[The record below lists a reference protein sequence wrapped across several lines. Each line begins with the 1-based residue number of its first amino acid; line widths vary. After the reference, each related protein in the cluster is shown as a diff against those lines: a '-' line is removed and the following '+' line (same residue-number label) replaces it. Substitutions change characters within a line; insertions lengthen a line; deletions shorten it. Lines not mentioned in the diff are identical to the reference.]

1 MDDDGKLPRRDAAM
15 DCFFTLG
22 TAAVEKDPCN
32 CHSLHSDCTLK
43 FVIILNFFAQVCVRG
58 YCELLKKRMTPLP
71 SVLLRVCLH
80 CFIEI
85 LYYLLSVNGGFQVGP
100 IPGDS
105 RQISKYDSWESHFNR
120 GFLGYGAH
128 YQLPVSTNKALA
140 HNMEKTMKSH
150 GNLQRVQMQC
160 GHFSCFR
167 NQANQLR
174 DTCWELTFFCTGMRL
189 PRPYGFKPANLAN
202 RGTRIFPG
210 VSPDFLAKTL
220 DRPVGKYDSFY
231 EFPTKNI

>member
-1 MDDDGKLPRRDAAM
+1 MFQGI
-15 DCFFTLG
+15 
-22 TAAVEKDPCN
+22 VN
-32 CHSLHSDCTLK
+32 CWKTHDSIAKRS
-43 FVIILNFFAQVCVRG
+43 FACVFI
-58 YCELLKKRMTPLP
+58 
-71 SVLLRVCLH
+71 V
-80 CFIEI
+80 FIEI
-85 LYYLLSVNGGFQVGP
+85 LYYLVFVPCLVLSVNGGFQVGP
-100 IPGDS
+100 ISIPGDS

-128 YQLPVSTNKALA
+128 HYQLHKALA

-150 GNLQRVQMQC
+150 GNLQRVHMQC

-174 DTCWELTFFCTGMRL
+174 DTCWELTFFCTYPTWKRMGL

-202 RGTRIFPG
+202 RGTRWNPG

-220 DRPVGKYDSFY
+220 DLPVGKYNSFY
-231 EFPTKNI
+231 GFPTRNIIILVVIGIQGEG

>member
-1 MDDDGKLPRRDAAM
+1 MVVFRL
-15 DCFFTLG
+15 
-22 TAAVEKDPCN
+22 
-32 CHSLHSDCTLK
+32 
-43 FVIILNFFAQVCVRG
+43 AQS
-58 YCELLKKRMTPLP
+58 P
-71 SVLLRVCLH
+71 S
-80 CFIEI
+80 
-85 LYYLLSVNGGFQVGP
+85 
-100 IPGDS
+100 PGDS

-189 PRPYGFKPANLAN
+189 PRPYGFQTGEPRKQ
-202 RGTRIFPG
+202 RH
-210 VSPDFLAKTL
+210 PDFSGCFNPIFWQTHWIYQWENTTVFTNSPL
-220 DRPVGKYDSFY
+220 KYIMILVVIGIQG
-231 EFPTKNI
+231 EG